1 MLVPFRRGGRETGA
15 PAEFPAYGLRI
26 GQSAPCLSDH
36 YPARASFAAAA
47 AAAALALG
55 DAGEIEVVPVL

>member
-47 AAAALALG
+47 ALALG